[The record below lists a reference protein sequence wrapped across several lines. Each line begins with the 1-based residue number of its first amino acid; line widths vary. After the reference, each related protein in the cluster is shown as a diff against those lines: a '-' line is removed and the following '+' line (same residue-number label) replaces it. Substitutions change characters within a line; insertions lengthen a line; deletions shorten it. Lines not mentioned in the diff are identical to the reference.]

1 MDLYTYLLSS
11 TGNPIKPKRKGR
23 KPKKAKKIKWGTPHP
38 KGFKNYANKPTA
50 KLDKLLTTLNSNLS
64 VNKEDM
70 KRKADL
76 VQDYG
81 YLMSIP
87 EAKSIVNKN
96 SNAPEFGYEDIKK
109 EAADA
114 LAKGEIKET
123 DIDEFVMN
131 RAQEIQPERTVGGN
145 QFNLDEVADNYG
157 KKWESIDRELDDLL
171 TTLNTGGGVETL
183 RKEALRELKKK
194 RGNLLMEGL
203 QQEEFMLEGLTDT
216 NKDFRNKFID
226 KFKEGQLSNYQ
237 KNISS
242 FSAKLSQID
251 NQLEIKEM
259 NTYDFNLEEAMKYS
273 PQEAEQEL
281 NLLEKEMSE
290 ISTQTEQIQEQIQ
303 TEQPVEIQ
311 ELGSVVEQIREAQD
325 TLSLSRSNSA
335 LSRTS
340 SRGETQ
346 AAPFEISAAPGT
358 AAYYNER
365 RRADPTAEMPFLPG
379 LGMGYSWADIIP
391 GAPKQNQIKEEW
403 RLQAPQRAE
412 QKIKEDQ
419 QKAAAEARE
428 RSNNRALRAAAAAA
442 KEQKKAE
449 KAAKKS
455 KAGKKATKKQVE
467 VYETEYPPMPPP
479 MPPPS
484 P

>member
-38 KGFKNYANKPTA
+38 KGFKNYANKPTG
-50 KLDKLLTTLNSNLS
+50 KLDTLLTTLNSKLS
-64 VNKEDM
+64 VNTEDN
-70 KRKADL
+70 KRRAEL

-81 YLMSIP
+81 YVMSIP
-87 EAKSIVNKN
+87 EAQKIVNKN
-96 SNAPEFGYEDIKK
+96 KLLNTNVSTDTAAGLADIKTDTA
-109 EAADA
+109 EA

-123 DIDEFVMN
+123 DIDKFVMN
-131 RAQEIQPERTVGGN
+131 RAYEKMPERELRDGSD
-145 QFNLDEVADNYG
+145 FNLDEVADNYG

-171 TTLNTGGGVETL
+171 TTLNTGGGVETM

-194 RGNLLMEGL
+194 RRNLLMEGL
-203 QQEEFMLEGLTDT
+203 QQEEFMLEGLTGAD

-226 KFKEGQLSNYQ
+226 KFKEGQLKDYQ
-237 KNISS
+237 SNISS
-242 FSAKLSQID
+242 FGEKLSQID

-290 ISTQTEQIQEQIQ
+290 ISTQTEQIQMEIQTQ

-346 AAPFEISAAPGT
+346 AAPFEISAAPAEIS
-358 AAYYNER
+358 AAPADKLFEGHF
-365 RRADPTAEMPFLPG
+365 RALEKTMDA
-379 LGMGYSWADIIP
+379 
-391 GAPKQNQIKEEW
+391 
-403 RLQAPQRAE
+403 QRAARGGRE
-412 QKIKEDQ
+412 YPPGSAAA
-419 QKAAAEARE
+419 KAAAY
-428 RSNNRALRAAAAAA
+428 AAANDAYEA
-442 KEQKKAE
+442 KLVAKAE
-449 KAAKKS
+449 RKAAKKKE
-455 KAGKKATKKQVE
+455 KAKAKKD
-467 VYETEYPPMPPP
+467 PP

>member
-23 KPKKAKKIKWGTPHP
+23 KAKKAKKIRWGTPHP

-70 KRKADL
+70 KRKAEL

-87 EAKSIVNKN
+87 EAQSIVNKN
-96 SNAPEFGYEDIKK
+96 SNAPEFGFEDIKK

-123 DIDEFVMN
+123 DIDEFTMN
-131 RAQEIQPERTVGGN
+131 RAQEIQPERMDYFGN
-145 QFNLDEVADNYG
+145 QTNLDEVADNYG

-171 TTLNTGGGVETL
+171 TTLNTGGGVETM
-183 RKEALRELKKK
+183 RKEALSQLKTK
-194 RGNLLMEGL
+194 RSNLLMEGL

-226 KFKEGQLSNYQ
+226 KFKEGQLVNYQ

-242 FSAKLSQID
+242 FGGKLSQID
-251 NQLEIKEM
+251 TQLEIKERD
-259 NTYDFNLEEAMKYS
+259 TYNFNLEETMSYS

-281 NLLEKEMSE
+281 NLLEKEMNE

-346 AAPFEISAAPGT
+346 AAPAEISAAPADTLFEGHFRALEKEQE
-358 AAYYNER
+358 AA
-365 RRADPTAEMPFLPG
+365 RAARGGREYPPG
-379 LGMGYSWADIIP
+379 SA
-391 GAPKQNQIKEEW
+391 A
-403 RLQAPQRAE
+403 A
-412 QKIKEDQ
+412 
-419 QKAAAEARE
+419 KAAAYASANDAYEAKLV
-428 RSNNRALRAAAAAA
+428 A
-442 KEQKKAE
+442 KAE
-449 KAAKKS
+449 RKAAKKKEKG
-455 KAGKKATKKQVE
+455 KAKKD
-467 VYETEYPPMPPP
+467 PP

>member
-38 KGFKNYANKPTA
+38 KGFKNYANKPTG
-50 KLDKLLTTLNSNLS
+50 KLDTLLTTLNSKLS
-64 VNKEDM
+64 VNTEDN
-70 KRKADL
+70 KRRAEL

-81 YLMSIP
+81 YVMSIP
-87 EAKSIVNKN
+87 EAQKIVNKN
-96 SNAPEFGYEDIKK
+96 KLLNTNVSTDTAAGLADIKTDTA
-109 EAADA
+109 EA

-123 DIDEFVMN
+123 DIDKFVMN
-131 RAQEIQPERTVGGN
+131 RAYEKMPERELRDGSD
-145 QFNLDEVADNYG
+145 FNLDEVADNYG

-171 TTLNTGGGVETL
+171 TTLNTGGGVETM
-183 RKEALRELKKK
+183 RKEALSKLKKK
-194 RGNLLMEGL
+194 RSNLLMEGL
-203 QQEEFMLEGLTDT
+203 QQEEFMLEGLTGAD

-226 KFKEGQLSNYQ
+226 KFKEGQLKDYQ
-237 KNISS
+237 SNISS
-242 FSAKLSQID
+242 FGEKLSQID

-290 ISTQTEQIQEQIQ
+290 ISTQTEQLQEQIQ

-346 AAPFEISAAPGT
+346 AAPAEISAAPAEIS
-358 AAYYNER
+358 AAPADKLFEGHF
-365 RRADPTAEMPFLPG
+365 RALEKTMDA
-379 LGMGYSWADIIP
+379 
-391 GAPKQNQIKEEW
+391 
-403 RLQAPQRAE
+403 QRAARGGRE
-412 QKIKEDQ
+412 YPPGSAAA
-419 QKAAAEARE
+419 KAAAY
-428 RSNNRALRAAAAAA
+428 AAANDAYEA
-442 KEQKKAE
+442 KLVAKAE
-449 KAAKKS
+449 RKAAKKKEKG
-455 KAGKKATKKQVE
+455 KAKKD
-467 VYETEYPPMPPP
+467 PP

>member
-23 KPKKAKKIKWGTPHP
+23 KAKRAKKIKWGTPHP
-38 KGFKNYANKPTA
+38 KGFKNYANKPTG
-50 KLDKLLTTLNSNLS
+50 KLDTLLTTLNSKLS
-64 VNKEDM
+64 VNTEDN
-70 KRKADL
+70 KRKAEL

-81 YLMSIP
+81 YVMSIP
-87 EAKSIVNKN
+87 EAQSIVNKN

-123 DIDEFVMN
+123 DIDEFTMN
-131 RAQEIQPERTVGGN
+131 RAQEIQPERTVGSN

-171 TTLNTGGGVETL
+171 TTLNTGGGVETM

-194 RGNLLMEGL
+194 RRNLLMEGL

-226 KFKEGQLSNYQ
+226 KFKESQLSNYQ

-242 FSAKLSQID
+242 FGEKLSQID
-251 NQLEIKEM
+251 TQLEIKEM
-259 NTYDFNLEEAMKYS
+259 DTYGFNLEETLSYS

-281 NLLEKEMSE
+281 NLVEEEMSE
-290 ISTQTEQIQEQIQ
+290 ISAQ

-311 ELGSVVEQIREAQD
+311 ELGSVVEQIREAQE
-325 TLSLSRSNSA
+325 TLSLSRTNSA

-419 QKAAAEARE
+419 QKAAAEAMV
-428 RSNNRALRAAAAAA
+428 AAG
-442 KEQKKAE
+442 KAE
-449 KAAKKS
+449 RKAERKAAKKS
-455 KAGKKATKKQVE
+455 RFKGKVKD
-467 VYETEYPPMPPP
+467 PP

>member
-23 KPKKAKKIKWGTPHP
+23 KAKRAKKIKWGTPHP
-38 KGFKNYANKPTA
+38 KGFKNYANKPTG
-50 KLDKLLTTLNSNLS
+50 KLDTLLTTLNSKLS
-64 VNKEDM
+64 VNTEDN
-70 KRKADL
+70 KRKAEL

-81 YLMSIP
+81 YVMSIP
-87 EAKSIVNKN
+87 EAQKIVNKN
-96 SNAPEFGYEDIKK
+96 KLLNTNVSTDTAAGLADIKTDTA
-109 EAADA
+109 EA

-123 DIDEFVMN
+123 DIDEFTMN
-131 RAQEIQPERTVGGN
+131 RAQEIQPERTVGSN

-171 TTLNTGGGVETL
+171 TTLNTGGGVETM

-194 RGNLLMEGL
+194 RRNLLMEGL

-226 KFKEGQLSNYQ
+226 KFKESQLSNYQ

-242 FSAKLSQID
+242 FGEKLSQID
-251 NQLEIKEM
+251 TQLEIKEM
-259 NTYDFNLEEAMKYS
+259 DTYGFNLEETLSYS

-281 NLLEKEMSE
+281 NLVEEEMSE
-290 ISTQTEQIQEQIQ
+290 ISAQ

-311 ELGSVVEQIREAQD
+311 ELGSVVEQIREAQE
-325 TLSLSRSNSA
+325 TLSLSRTNSA

-419 QKAAAEARE
+419 QKAAAEAMV
-428 RSNNRALRAAAAAA
+428 AAG
-442 KEQKKAE
+442 KAE
-449 KAAKKS
+449 RKAERKAAKKS
-455 KAGKKATKKQVE
+455 RFKGKVKD
-467 VYETEYPPMPPP
+467 PP

>member
-23 KPKKAKKIKWGTPHP
+23 KAKRAKKIKWGTPHP

-131 RAQEIQPERTVGGN
+131 RAQEIQPERMDYFGN
-145 QFNLDEVADNYG
+145 QTNLDEVADNYG

-171 TTLNTGGGVETL
+171 TTLNTGGGVETM
-183 RKEALRELKKK
+183 RKEALSQLKTK
-194 RGNLLMEGL
+194 RSNLLMEGL

-226 KFKEGQLSNYQ
+226 KFKEGQLVNYQ

-251 NQLEIKEM
+251 TQLEIKERD
-259 NTYDFNLEEAMKYS
+259 TYNFNLEEAMKYS

-281 NLLEKEMSE
+281 NLVEEEMSE
-290 ISTQTEQIQEQIQ
+290 ISAQ

-346 AAPFEISAAPGT
+346 AAPAEISAAPADTLFEGHFRALEKEQE
-358 AAYYNER
+358 AA
-365 RRADPTAEMPFLPG
+365 RAARGGREYPPG
-379 LGMGYSWADIIP
+379 SA
-391 GAPKQNQIKEEW
+391 A
-403 RLQAPQRAE
+403 A
-412 QKIKEDQ
+412 
-419 QKAAAEARE
+419 KAAAYASANDAYEAKLV
-428 RSNNRALRAAAAAA
+428 A
-442 KEQKKAE
+442 KAE
-449 KAAKKS
+449 RKAAKKKEKG
-455 KAGKKATKKQVE
+455 KAKKD
-467 VYETEYPPMPPP
+467 PP

>member
-11 TGNPIKPKRKGR
+11 TGNPVKPKRKGR

-131 RAQEIQPERTVGGN
+131 RAQEIQPERMDYFGN
-145 QFNLDEVADNYG
+145 QTNLDEVADNYG

-171 TTLNTGGGVETL
+171 TTLNTGGGVETM
-183 RKEALRELKKK
+183 RKEALSELKKK
-194 RGNLLMEGL
+194 RRNLLMEGL

-226 KFKEGQLSNYQ
+226 KFKEGQLSNYE

-242 FSAKLSQID
+242 FGAKLSQID

-259 NTYDFNLEEAMKYS
+259 DTYGFNLEETLSYS

-281 NLLEKEMSE
+281 NLVEKEMSE
-290 ISTQTEQIQEQIQ
+290 ISTQTEQLQEQIQ

-346 AAPFEISAAPGT
+346 AAPAEISAAPADTLFEGHFRALEKEQE
-358 AAYYNER
+358 AA
-365 RRADPTAEMPFLPG
+365 RAARGGREYPPG
-379 LGMGYSWADIIP
+379 SA
-391 GAPKQNQIKEEW
+391 A
-403 RLQAPQRAE
+403 A
-412 QKIKEDQ
+412 
-419 QKAAAEARE
+419 KAAAYASANDAYEAKLV
-428 RSNNRALRAAAAAA
+428 A
-442 KEQKKAE
+442 KAE
-449 KAAKKS
+449 RKAAKKS
-455 KAGKKATKKQVE
+455 RFKGKVKD
-467 VYETEYPPMPPP
+467 PP

>member
-81 YLMSIP
+81 YVMSIP

-96 SNAPEFGYEDIKK
+96 SNIPEFGYEDIKK
-109 EAADA
+109 EAAEA
-114 LAKGEIKET
+114 VAKGEIKET

-131 RAQEIQPERTVGGN
+131 RAQEIQPERTSGGN
-145 QFNLDEVADNYG
+145 QFNLDEVAEQYG

-171 TTLNTGGGVETL
+171 TTLNTGGGVETM

-242 FSAKLSQID
+242 FGEKLYQID
-251 NQLEIKEM
+251 EKLEIKEM
-259 NTYDFNLEEAMKYS
+259 DTYGFNQEETLSYS

-281 NLLEKEMSE
+281 NLLEKEMNE
-290 ISTQTEQIQEQIQ
+290 ISTQTEQIQELGEISTQ
-303 TEQPVEIQ
+303 TEQPVE
-311 ELGSVVEQIREAQD
+311 LSSVVEEIREARES
-325 TLSLSRSNSA
+325 LSLSRSNSA
-335 LSRTS
+335 LSRTPS
-340 SRGETQ
+340 ISTAEIATQ
-346 AAPFEISAAPGT
+346 SATPADFLPVFVFPDGTPNNYFTGKQRQDLNTERRRQQGLPAEEPISAA
-358 AAYYNER
+358 E
-365 RRADPTAEMPFLPG
+365 
-379 LGMGYSWADIIP
+379 
-391 GAPKQNQIKEEW
+391 
-403 RLQAPQRAE
+403 
-412 QKIKEDQ
+412 
-419 QKAAAEARE
+419 AAADKLEQAANNAAARE
-428 RSNNRALRAAAAAA
+428 RSNNNKLRAAAAAA

-449 KAAKKS
+449 KAVKKS
-455 KAGKKATKKQVE
+455 RFKGKVKD
-467 VYETEYPPMPPP
+467 PP

>member
-23 KPKKAKKIKWGTPHP
+23 KAKKAKKIRWGTPHP

-70 KRKADL
+70 KRKAEL

-123 DIDEFVMN
+123 DIDEFTMN
-131 RAQEIQPERTVGGN
+131 RAQEIQPERMDYFGN
-145 QFNLDEVADNYG
+145 QTNLDEVADNYG

-171 TTLNTGGGVETL
+171 TTLNTGGGVETM
-183 RKEALRELKKK
+183 RKEALSQLKTK
-194 RGNLLMEGL
+194 RSNLLMEGL

-226 KFKEGQLSNYQ
+226 KFKEGQLVNYQ

-242 FSAKLSQID
+242 FGGKLSQID
-251 NQLEIKEM
+251 TQLEIKERD
-259 NTYDFNLEEAMKYS
+259 TYNFNLEETMSYS

-281 NLLEKEMSE
+281 NLLEKEMNE

-346 AAPFEISAAPGT
+346 AAPAEISAAPADTLFEGHFRALEKEQE
-358 AAYYNER
+358 AA
-365 RRADPTAEMPFLPG
+365 RAARGGREYPPG
-379 LGMGYSWADIIP
+379 SA
-391 GAPKQNQIKEEW
+391 A
-403 RLQAPQRAE
+403 A
-412 QKIKEDQ
+412 
-419 QKAAAEARE
+419 KAAAYASANDAYEAKLV
-428 RSNNRALRAAAAAA
+428 A
-442 KEQKKAE
+442 KAE
-449 KAAKKS
+449 RKAAKKKEKG
-455 KAGKKATKKQVE
+455 KAKKD
-467 VYETEYPPMPPP
+467 PP